1 MESSSERVAGP
12 WTEIP
17 QAARIERWENV
28 LRVLRALPEHERQ
41 KHWDM
46 SIWGEK
52 TECGTVAC
60 AAGHCGLDP
69 WFRARGFELSFRES
83 MRVPGAWIES
93 LDSVTVEMFFGEDGT
108 GAIFLKS
115 HPRPVEDVISEVED
129 YLAELK
135 DEDNG

>member
-1 MESSSERVAGP
+1 MESSSDKIIGSWE
-12 WTEIP
+12 EIP
-17 QAARIERWENV
+17 QEARVERWENV

-46 SIWGEK
+46 STWGEK

-69 WFRARGFELSFRES
+69 WFRERGFELNFRES
-83 MRVPGAWIES
+83 RHVPGAWIES
-93 LDSVTVEMFFGEDGT
+93 LDSEAVEQFFGDDGT
-108 GAIFLKS
+108 DDIFLNGDI
-115 HPRPVEDVISEVED
+115 RPVEDVISEVED

-135 DEDNG
+135 DDDRG